1 MLDRFNQLQNND
13 MGIVAWIFV
22 VVLAIACADQVM
34 RWLLRRLQ
42 RQTEKSLNFWDDAFV
57 RAFRAPASVLIWV
70 LGISWVAQVVQYASG
85 GALFVFIAPLRE
97 VLVIASLTWFVV
109 RFFKYAEQGLVSSHQ
124 ANSSMDQETIHTLG
138 RLVRTAVVVTAV
150 LVTLQTLGFNISG
163 VLAFGSI
170 GGIAISFAARD
181 MLANFFGGVM
191 VYLDR
196 PFAVGD
202 WIRSPDRAIE
212 GTVEHIGWRSTR
224 IRTFDQR
231 PLYVPNAAF
240 TTIAVENP
248 SRMLNRRISETIG
261 IRYCDFAAVGNIV
274 SDVRS
279 MLEQHP
285 DIDTGR
291 TLIVNFN
298 AFGPSSLDLT
308 IYTFTHTTQWVRYHE
323 IKQDVLLKIGELID
337 ARGAEIA
344 FPTTTVHIAAEA
356 EALPQALT

>member
-1 MLDRFNQLQNND
+1 MSLPGTVLK
-13 MGIVAWIFV
+13 VAGV
-22 VVLAIACADQVM
+22 GMAIALA
-34 RWLLRRLQ
+34 
-42 RQTEKSLNFWDDAFV
+42 
-57 RAFRAPASVLIWV
+57 
-70 LGISWVAQVVQYASG
+70 AQIRVWIPGTPV
-85 GALFVFIAPLRE
+85 P
-97 VLVIASLTWFVV
+97 
-109 RFFKYAEQGLVSSHQ
+109 
-124 ANSSMDQETIHTLG
+124 
-138 RLVRTAVVVTAV
+138 
-150 LVTLQTLGFNISG
+150 VTLQTLGYNISG
-163 VLAFGSI
+163 VLALGSI
-170 GGIAISFAARD
+170 GGIAISFAAKD

-261 IRYCDFAAVGNIV
+261 IRYCDFAAVGSIV
-274 SDVRS
+274 SDVRG

-298 AFGPSSLDLT
+298 AFGPSSLDLYV
-308 IYTFTHTTQWVRYHE
+308 YTFTHTTQWVRYHE
-323 IKQDVLLKIGELID
+323 IKQDVLTFKSYDRIKRRNNPKKLCRMQTGEMPAGCKMTLNTIISEVFNKVLKII
-337 ARGAEIA
+337 
-344 FPTTTVHIAAEA
+344 
-356 EALPQALT
+356 